1 MRAPGLEDFDFS
13 LFKNHNLLG
22 EKLKMQ
28 FRLEAF
34 NLFNRS
40 NLGAR
45 AASLIN
51 GRGAYVPGNAALKA
65 PTVTTSR
72 QIQFGTKFIW

>member
-1 MRAPGLEDFDFS
+1 MESFDFS

-22 EKLKMQ
+22 DKMKIQ
-28 FRLEAF
+28 FRAEAF
-34 NLFNRS
+34 NVFNRS

-45 AASLIN
+45 SASLIN
-51 GRGAYVPGNAALKA
+51 GRGAYVPGNAVLKS

-72 QIQFGTKFIW
+72 QIQFGTKLIW